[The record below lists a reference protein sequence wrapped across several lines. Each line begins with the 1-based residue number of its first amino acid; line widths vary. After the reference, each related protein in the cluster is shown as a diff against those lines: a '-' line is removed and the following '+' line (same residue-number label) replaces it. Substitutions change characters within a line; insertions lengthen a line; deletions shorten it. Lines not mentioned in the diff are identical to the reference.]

1 MTYSDDLITTGPHDR
16 MSRPHQARIGRVA
29 MTCLLLAGI
38 GLVASGCSGFRKAIG
53 EEKSSPD
60 EFEVVVRPP
69 LSLPP
74 NFFASSD
81 QLTENAN
88 SSASSSATAVASAAT
103 SAADSPIDARSV
115 AAAALG
121 AAEGRAADSY
131 ATVFDFSAVPD
142 NIRQIVDE
150 ETYGIRFE
158 RRIPLQ
164 VLFGGLPD
172 IGPVLDKFAEDQRL
186 RQTLRQGGSATE
198 GGTPAMDLLAEE
210 PVTIGN

>member
-131 ATVFDFSAVPD
+131 AQVFDFSAVPD
-142 NIRQIVDE
+142 NIRQLVDE

>member
-1 MTYSDDLITTGPHDR
+1 MTYSNNPALAGAHHNQP
-16 MSRPHQARIGRVA
+16 RIRRRAGRVA
-29 MTCLLLAGI
+29 ITCLLLAGF
-38 GLVASGCSGFRKAIG
+38 GLAASGCTGFRKAIG

-74 NFFASSD
+74 NFFASSK
-81 QLTENAN
+81 QLTKSAPKA
-88 SSASSSATAVASAAT
+88 ASSK
-103 SAADSPIDARSV
+103 DSPIDARSV
-115 AAAALG
+115 AAAAFG
-121 AAEGRAADSY
+121 ATEGRAADNY
-131 ATVFDFSAVPD
+131 EQIFNFAAVPE
-142 NIRQIVDE
+142 NIREIVDE

-164 VLFGGLPD
+164 ILFGGLPD

-186 RQTLRQGGSATE
+186 RQAIREGRSATDGGS
-198 GGTPAMDLLAEE
+198 PAMDVLAEE

>member
-1 MTYSDDLITTGPHDR
+1 MTYWNDPTPNAVSDRRYHR
-16 MSRPHQARIGRVA
+16 RAGRVA
-29 MTCLLLAGI
+29 ITCLLLAGV

-74 NFFASSD
+74 SFFANAT
-81 QLTENAN
+81 QLTENAPV
-88 SSASSSATAVASAAT
+88 ASSVSS
-103 SAADSPIDARSV
+103 SSDDSPIDARSV
-115 AAAALG
+115 AAATLG
-121 AAEGRAADSY
+121 ATEGRAADNY
-131 ATVFDFSAVPD
+131 EQIFDFSVVPED
-142 NIRQIVDE
+142 IREIVDE

-164 VLFGGLPD
+164 MLFGGLPD
-172 IGPVLDKFAEDQRL
+172 VGPVLDKFAEDQRL
-186 RQTLRQGGSATE
+186 RRTLREGQSATE
-198 GGTPAMDLLAEE
+198 GGTPAVDLVDDE

>member
-1 MTYSDDLITTGPHDR
+1 MTYCDTPNRAGPHDR
-16 MSRPHQARIGRVA
+16 MARPRHASAGRVA
-29 MTCLLLAGI
+29 ITCLLLAGI
-38 GLVASGCSGFRKAIG
+38 GLVASGCTGFRKAIG

-74 NFFASSD
+74 NFFASSS
-81 QLTENAN
+81 QLTENTPT
-88 SSASSSATAVASAAT
+88 ASASAAP
-103 SAADSPIDARSV
+103 SDSPIDARSV

-121 AAEGRAADSY
+121 ATEGRAADNY
-131 ATVFDFSAVPD
+131 AQIFDFSAVPD

-164 VLFGGLPD
+164 ILFGGLPD

-186 RQTLRQGGSATE
+186 RNTLREGRSATE
-198 GGTPAMDLLAEE
+198 GGTPATDLLDEA

>member
-1 MTYSDDLITTGPHDR
+1 
-16 MSRPHQARIGRVA
+16 
-29 MTCLLLAGI
+29 MTCLLLAGF
-38 GLVASGCSGFRKAIG
+38 GLVASGCSNFRKAIG

-74 NFFASSD
+74 NFFASSM
-81 QLTENAN
+81 QLTENTPAAPVV
-88 SSASSSATAVASAAT
+88 ASSS
-103 SAADSPIDARSV
+103 DSRIDARSV
-115 AAAALG
+115 AATTLG
-121 AAEGRAADSY
+121 ASEGQVAGSY
-131 ATVFDFSAVPD
+131 AQIFDFSAVPE
-142 NIRQIVDE
+142 NIRDIVDE

-164 VLFGGLPD
+164 KLFGGLPD

-186 RQTLRQGGSATE
+186 RRTLREGQSATM
-198 GGTPAMDLLAEE
+198 GGTPAVDLLDDE

>member
-131 ATVFDFSAVPD
+131 AQVFDFSAVPD

>member
-1 MTYSDDLITTGPHDR
+1 MTYWNDPTPNAVSDRRYHR
-16 MSRPHQARIGRVA
+16 RAGRVA
-29 MTCLLLAGI
+29 ITCLVLAGV

-74 NFFASSD
+74 SFFANAT
-81 QLTENAN
+81 QLTENAPV
-88 SSASSSATAVASAAT
+88 ASSVSS
-103 SAADSPIDARSV
+103 SSDDSPIDARSV
-115 AAAALG
+115 AAATLG
-121 AAEGRAADSY
+121 ATEGRAADNY
-131 ATVFDFSAVPD
+131 EQIFDFSAVPED
-142 NIRQIVDE
+142 IREIVDE

-164 VLFGGLPD
+164 MLFGGLPD
-172 IGPVLDKFAEDQRL
+172 VGPVLDKFAEDQRL
-186 RQTLRQGGSATE
+186 RRTLREGQSATE
-198 GGTPAMDLLAEE
+198 GGTPAVDLVDDE